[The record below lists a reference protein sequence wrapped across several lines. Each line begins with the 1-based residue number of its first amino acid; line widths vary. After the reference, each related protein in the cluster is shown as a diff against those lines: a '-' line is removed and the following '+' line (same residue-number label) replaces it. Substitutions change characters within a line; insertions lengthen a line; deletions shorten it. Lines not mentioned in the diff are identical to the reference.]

1 MSASHRAAHGL
12 TLQAI
17 RDVRTG
23 GKAGVF
29 GVDDFRGDGKRG
41 CGEAWLL
48 MSGQAFLQGEPG
60 QLGAP
65 P

>member
-1 MSASHRAAHGL
+1 VSASHRAAHGL

-48 MSGQAFLQGEPG
+48 
-60 QLGAP
+60 
-65 P
+65 